1 MIKNMMHK
9 SFIVFFTKIL
19 ISCFLNLRSDF
30 LFFRK
35 THGQIPRFGIALGLD
50 NMSFGR
56 GSTVG
61 DGYRFY
67 AQTED
72 SRIVIY
78 DNVSINYN
86 VSINADF
93 GTIEIGSNSLIG
105 PAVIMRSSN
114 HSFSD
119 SSSLISSQGHDSGNI
134 TIGENVWIGAN
145 ATILPNVSIG
155 SNSIIGAGSV
165 VTKNIPN
172 DVIAV
177 GVPAKVIKSRNN

>member
-1 MIKNMMHK
+1 
-9 SFIVFFTKIL
+9 
-19 ISCFLNLRSDF
+19 
-30 LFFRK
+30 
-35 THGQIPRFGIALGLD
+35 
-50 NMSFGR
+50 MSFGR

-93 GTIEIGSNSLIG
+93 GIIEIGSNSLIG

-114 HSFSD
+114 HIFSD
-119 SSSLISSQGHDSGNI
+119 SSLLIGSQGHESGKI

-145 ATILPNVSIG
+145 AVILPNVSIG
-155 SNSIIGAGSV
+155 NNSIIGAGSV
-165 VTKNIPN
+165 VTKNIPSN
-172 DVIAV
+172 VVAA
-177 GVPAKVIKSRNN
+177 GVPAKVVRTRN